1 MRRCLVMVL
10 LLVMA
15 VILFGSGPAGA
26 NSELQQKQRELEAL
40 QRSIQEQQEKLRAAD
55 RQRQTLL
62 TQLQNLDAQLRRTHN
77 ELAAIERRLRETE
90 AEVSRVTAEL
100 EAAEAAVAHR
110 TSLLVTRVVA
120 IYQRGHVTYLE
131 VLLGAADFA
140 DFLNRIEFLRLI
152 LARDVDLFHRV
163 REERH
168 QIALTRT
175 HLEAQRRQIAGLRQ
189 DAQAKKA
196 SIERQTADRT
206 KLLNQTEQSIEAY
219 RASLDDLE
227 QQSQMVTAYI
237 QELLARERR
246 GYTGRLQVVWPVPG
260 FTRISSPFGMRFHP
274 ILRSNR
280 HHTGIDIP
288 APTGT
293 RVVASERG
301 LVILAGWLG
310 GYGNTIIIDHG
321 GGYSTLYAHLSRIEV
336 VLGTEVSRGQTI
348 GRVGSTGFSTGP
360 HLHWEVRV
368 DGVPVEP
375 RAYLVP

>member
-1 MRRCLVMVL
+1 MRRWSIGML
-10 LLVMA
+10 LLVM
-15 VILFGSGPAGA
+15 VVTLFASVPAGA
-26 NSELQQKQRELEAL
+26 SSELQQKQRELEAL
-40 QRSIQEQQEKLRAAD
+40 QRSIQQQQSELQAAN

-62 TQLQNLDAQLRRTHN
+62 TQLQNLDAQLRRTQN
-77 ELAAIERRLRETE
+77 ELVDIERRLRATE
-90 AEVSRVTAEL
+90 AEVARVTLEL
-100 EAAEAAVAHR
+100 QAAEAAVAHR
-110 TSLLVTRVVA
+110 TSLLVTRIVA
-120 IYQRGHVTYLE
+120 IYQRGHVSYLE
-131 VLLGAADFA
+131 VLLGATDFA
-140 DFLNRIEFLRLI
+140 DFLNRAEFLRLI
-152 LARDVDLFHRV
+152 LARDVDLFHQV

-175 HLEAQRRQIAGLRQ
+175 HLEAQRRQIVGLRQ

-196 SIERQTADRT
+196 SIERQTADRA
-206 KLLNQTEQSIEAY
+206 KLLSQTEQNIEAY

-227 QQSQMVTAYI
+227 HQSQIVTAYI

-246 GYTGRLQVVWPVPG
+246 AYAGRLQVVWPVPG
-260 FTRISSPFGMRFHP
+260 HTRVSSPFGMRFHP
-274 ILRSNR
+274 ILRANR
-280 HHTGIDIP
+280 LHTGIDIP

-293 RVVASERG
+293 RVVASESG

-368 DGVPVEP
+368 NGTPVEP
-375 RAYLVP
+375 RAYLIP